1 MAILDLA
8 ATPAVRYFDPPV
20 PRVLPNG
27 TQPLSAYNAACLYYD
42 PSEGKWFADIVPET
56 FGLRPI
62 EFVLFGTDYPALVTA
77 TSSYGEN
84 VEGSSTGANF
94 PTFDES
100 HPLVGSFGVSTVP
113 YVLSAAEPVG
123 YKQIATGLTATNGV
137 RVQGFPHMVNAKWH
151 GVMFRDPP
159 VYGSPFMLALSVLM
173 NAAVV
178 NSSTS
183 FEDNKT
189 QTFPNLPVIIHEKD
203 LTQAVIDNGY
213 VIPSQTIDLSF
224 IFGTLYPPLF
234 TANFD
239 VVGIWATNYDPLDPP
254 YPPLPPS
261 P

>member
-1 MAILDLA
+1 MSTLDLSGK
-8 ATPAVRYFDPPV
+8 PALRYPDPLV
-20 PRVLPNG
+20 KRVNPNG
-27 TQPLSAYNAACLYYD
+27 TQSLSAYNAACLYYD
-42 PSEGKWFADIVPET
+42 PSAGKWFADIAPT
-56 FGLRPI
+56 QFGLRPL
-62 EFVLFGTDYPALVTA
+62 EFLLFGTDYPALVTA

-113 YVLSAAEPVG
+113 YVLPAASPVG

-137 RVQGFPHMVNAKWH
+137 RVQGFPHLVNAKWH
-151 GVMFRDPP
+151 GVQFRDPP
-159 VYGSPFMLALSVLM
+159 VDGAPFALALSVLM

-183 FEDNKT
+183 FADSLTET
-189 QTFPNLPVIIHEKD
+189 SPNLPVIIHEKD

-213 VIPSQTIDLSF
+213 VISNQTVDLSS
-224 IFGTLYPPLF
+224 IFGSLYPLF

-239 VVGIWATNYDPLDPP
+239 VVGIWATNYDPLAPP